1 MHSETEP
8 PEYERVNMSTILIT
22 GSNGFIGKNLQK
34 KLLDQGHTVYGV
46 DITHGP
52 KELGWQQTLNSG
64 SMEYARCD
72 ISHYRQ
78 IERVFDALPKIDYVY
93 NAAAEFGRWNGEDYY
108 EQLWTSNAIGTKNII
123 RLQEQH
129 RFKLIHFS
137 SSEVY
142 GDYEGVMKEDVMDK
156 VEIKQMNDYAM
167 SKWVNEMQ
175 IRNSGLLHQTETVIV
190 RFFNLYGPGETYH
203 PYRSANCKFCYHS
216 LVDLPVTVFRNH
228 IRSSCYIDDAS
239 STLSNIVSNFKAGE
253 VYNIGSN
260 EKHNI
265 EQLVELIWQ
274 LTGAPQSLI
283 TYADSEVLT
292 TKSKSVDTT
301 KAEGDLAHNPVWSL
315 EKGLEATIGWMRAF
329 YGFG

>member
-1 MHSETEP
+1 
-8 PEYERVNMSTILIT
+8 MSTILIT

-34 KLLDQGHTVYGV
+34 KLIDQGHIVYGV

-142 GDYEGVMKEDVMDK
+142 GDYEGVMKEEVMDK

-228 IRSSCYIDDAS
+228 IRSSCYIDDACA
-239 STLSNIVSNFKAGE
+239 TLSNIVSTH
-253 VYNIGSN
+253 I
-260 EKHNI
+260 
-265 EQLVELIWQ
+265 
-274 LTGAPQSLI
+274 
-283 TYADSEVLT
+283 
-292 TKSKSVDTT
+292 
-301 KAEGDLAHNPVWSL
+301 
-315 EKGLEATIGWMRAF
+315 
-329 YGFG
+329 

>member
-1 MHSETEP
+1 
-8 PEYERVNMSTILIT
+8 
-22 GSNGFIGKNLQK
+22 
-34 KLLDQGHTVYGV
+34 
-46 DITHGP
+46 
-52 KELGWQQTLNSG
+52 
-64 SMEYARCD
+64 
-72 ISHYRQ
+72 
-78 IERVFDALPKIDYVY
+78 
-93 NAAAEFGRWNGEDYY
+93 
-108 EQLWTSNAIGTKNII
+108 
-123 RLQEQH
+123 
-129 RFKLIHFS
+129 
-137 SSEVY
+137 
-142 GDYEGVMKEDVMDK
+142 MKEDVMDK

-190 RFFNLYGPGETYH
+190 RFFNLYGPGGTYH

-228 IRSSCYIDDAS
+228 IRSSCYIDDAC

-253 VYNIGSN
+253 IYNIGSN
-260 EKHNI
+260 EKHTV
-265 EQLVELIWQ
+265 EQLVELIWK